1 MMPQP
6 MLPTS
11 SYNLFFLPYLILLA
25 GDDIIV
31 FFSFSCDAAVW
42 VPCSGTV
49 AMRACMETTRC
60 FLRPT
65 HELHN

>member
-1 MMPQP
+1 MGRSLPGRHMMPQP

-31 FFSFSCDAAVW
+31 FFSHVMWPFGSLA
-42 VPCSGTV
+42 
-49 AMRACMETTRC
+49 
-60 FLRPT
+60 
-65 HELHN
+65 